1 MRKAAAS
8 RRRDAGFTLL
18 ELLVALV
25 VLGFI
30 LAGLSQ
36 GTRFGLQAIG
46 AQTRD
51 IAGRGDLDAVD
62 RALQR
67 LIEAADP
74 GQLRDPP
81 TFRGGGSS
89 LAFVSTL
96 PAAALLPTRQA
107 QVSLGVDGS
116 GRLVLRAVPRRPGHR
131 LGPQP
136 VPSET
141 ELLRGVDHL
150 EAAYWTRGADPRWV
164 TAWTSAGLPALVRLR
179 VVFPP
184 GDRRHWPDIVAAPK
198 RETPPGS

>member
-1 MRKAAAS
+1 MKTAAAN
-8 RRRDAGFTLL
+8 RRDAGFTLL

-36 GTRFGLQAIG
+36 GAHFGLQAIG

-62 RALQR
+62 RALHR

-74 GQLRDPP
+74 GQPRDPP
-81 TFRGGGSS
+81 TFRGSASS

-96 PAAALLPTRQA
+96 PAAARLPTRQA

-116 GRLVLRAVPRRPGHR
+116 GRLVLRAVPRLPGHR
-131 LGPQP
+131 LGPLP
-136 VPSET
+136 APSET

-150 EAAYWTRGADPRWV
+150 DAAYWTRGADPHWV

-184 GDRRHWPDIVAAPK
+184 GDRRHWPDIVAALK
-198 RETPPGS
+198 REAPPGS